1 MRASLLRL
9 CVLVGFLSAALPA
22 CLPTKSEEVACATS
36 DECGAGFTCDPSR
49 NVCVCD
55 GTATDPGCAKLIDG
69 GASADATADAKG
81 VGTDGAGSGDRPAD
95 RPASDAPAVASDVQP
110 ASDASI
116 EPRDSGALDAAIDA
130 HGVDSAV
137 DSRVPD
143 SAGSCGVNSDCTNSA
158 NAFCV
163 AEVCVGCQAAGAS
176 ACGTQV
182 CDPVSGKCVDCTA
195 DGQCTKDPAKGFCVA
210 NTCAGCNTT
219 GATGCATRT
228 NGKTVCA
235 SSGTA
240 AGQCVQCMADGQC
253 AADPAKAFCVANACT
268 GCGTTG
274 AAGCAARTDGRT
286 ACATT
291 GTLAGQCV
299 ECVDASGCTADPAKG
314 FCVNNVCTGCQNAGA
329 TACTGAKAA
338 CAATGVLAGQCVECV
353 DSTLCTA
360 SAAKHFCV
368 ANSCTGCDK
377 VATNPCGGATPVCA
391 PSTTATVGGQ
401 CVGCLLNSD
410 CAAANPICDTN
421 KCRTCKGDSECVGIS
436 TAGVCDLSG
445 ACPDANLIYVQNSP
459 SCSTLN
465 RGIGTAAS
473 PFCFPDD
480 AVAALSA
487 TKSVIVVRGTVAPTT
502 NLVFAVTTKPV
513 LVAGQASAILGRPPG
528 GAIPV
533 VAITAGEVTLRDLT
547 ISGGYGVGVSVT
559 GESIL
564 HMDRCYVLGNTGTG
578 ILTTASAFD
587 IVNTVIAGNGGM
599 NFPGVNLGAYT
610 GTGPTKFA
618 FNTVVNNGF
627 GGVVC
632 GATYAVTGILANGNG
647 TANFSANCQTDATTS
662 TAAPAF
668 SSVPYHLSATSP
680 CVNAGGNTCPPD
692 DIDGNT
698 RPQGTACDCGAD
710 EYKP

>member
-9 CVLVGFLSAALPA
+9 CVLVGFLSAVLPA

-36 DECGAGFTCDPSR
+36 DECGAGFTCDPNR

-69 GASADATADAKG
+69 GTSADATADAP
-81 VGTDGAGSGDRPAD
+81 GAGADSAGSVDRPAD
-95 RPASDAPAVASDVQP
+95 GVAGDAPIVASDAQP
-110 ASDASI
+110 AADTSI
-116 EPRDSGALDAAIDA
+116 EPRDSGALDTAIDA
-130 HGVDSAV
+130 HGFDSAV

-143 SAGSCGVNSDCTNSA
+143 AAGTCGVNSDCTNPA
-158 NAFCV
+158 NGFCV
-163 AEVCVGCQAAGAS
+163 AEVCVGCQAAGAT
-176 ACGTQV
+176 ACGAQV
-182 CDPVSGKCVDCTA
+182 CDSASGKCVDCTA
-195 DGQCTKDPAKGFCVA
+195 DGQCTKDLAKGFCVA
-210 NTCAGCNTT
+210 NTCTGCNTT

-235 SSGTA
+235 TSGTS
-240 AGQCVQCMADGQC
+240 AGQCVQCTADGQC
-253 AADPAKAFCVANACT
+253 TADPAKAFCVANACT
-268 GCGTTG
+268 GCNTAG
-274 AAGCAARTDGRT
+274 ATGCAAMTNGKT
-286 ACATT
+286 ACAVT

-314 FCVNNVCTGCQNAGA
+314 FCVNNACTGCQNAGA

-338 CAATGVLAGQCVECV
+338 CAVTGTLAGQCVECV
-353 DSTLCTA
+353 DNTLCTA

-368 ANSCTGCDK
+368 ANACTGCDK
-377 VATNPCGGATPVCA
+377 VATNPCSGATPVCA
-391 PSTTATVGGQ
+391 PSTTATVGGE

-410 CAAANPICDTN
+410 CSGADPICDTN
-421 KCRTCKGDSECVGIS
+421 KCRTCKSDSECVGFS
-436 TAGVCDLSG
+436 NAGVCDLAG
-445 ACPDANLIYVQNSP
+445 TCPADANIIYVQNSP

-465 RGIGTAAS
+465 RGSGTAAS

-487 TKSVIVVRGTVAPTT
+487 TKSVIVIRGIVGPGGP
-502 NLVFAVTTKPV
+502 LVFSPSQPV
-513 LVAGQASAILGRPPG
+513 LVVGQASATIKPPTVG
-528 GAIPV
+528 VPAV
-533 VAITAGEVTLRDLT
+533 VSITKGEVTLRDLT
-547 ISGGYGVGVSVT
+547 ISGGNDTGISVT
-559 GESIL
+559 SEAIL
-564 HMDRCYVLGNTGTG
+564 HMDRCYVLNNQG
-578 ILTTASAFD
+578 IGIQTNASAFD
-587 IVNTVIAGNGGM
+587 IVNTVIAGNGGTTSS
-599 NFPGVNLGAYT
+599 GVTLGSYT

-618 FNTVVNNGF
+618 FNTVVNNGLI
-627 GGVVC
+627 GVAC
-632 GATYAVTGILANGNG
+632 GATYALTGILANSNG
-647 TANFSANCQTDATTS
+647 GLNFSPNCQIDATTS

-692 DIDGNT
+692 DIDDNT